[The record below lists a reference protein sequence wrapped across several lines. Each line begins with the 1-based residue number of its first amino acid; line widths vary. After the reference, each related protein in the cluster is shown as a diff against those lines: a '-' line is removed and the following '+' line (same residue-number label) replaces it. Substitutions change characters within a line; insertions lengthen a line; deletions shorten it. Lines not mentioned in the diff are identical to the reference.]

1 MRKIVLTTLVGMFV
15 SSMSYADEIRVST
28 NGTVDFK
35 GTTLSVGEEIRE
47 GLDNIDVTKSPTY
60 RHTELG
66 VSKSIYGV
74 DVGVVLRN
82 TNSAGANRD
91 GVDLNRVAVTGTT
104 SHTLL
109 GLDLTNRVQIQNGI
123 NDADLRNIEL
133 GTVVVREMLLASKAV
148 ALRGKELTLT
158 VGDEIFLGDAGLI
171 ENRVFAGA
179 AIGVCEGVSLGAGY
193 FLKSEGALIDTSGNT
208 GSPANSHVVT
218 AGVTLSF

>member
-1 MRKIVLTTLVGMFV
+1 MRKIVLTTLVGMFA
-15 SSMSYADEIRVST
+15 SNMSFADEIRVST

-66 VSKSIYGV
+66 VSKTIYGV

-82 TNSAGANRD
+82 ANDYGAEA
-91 GVDLNRVAVTGTT
+91 NRVAVTGTT

-109 GLDLTNRVQIQNGI
+109 GLDLTNQVQLQNGI
-123 NDADLRNIEL
+123 NDADLTNVEL
-133 GTVVVREMLLASKAV
+133 GSVVVREKLTASKTIALLGKDV
-148 ALRGKELTLT
+148 ALT
-158 VGDEIFLGDAGLI
+158 VGDEIFVGETGLT

-218 AGVTLSF
+218 AGVSLSF

>member
-1 MRKIVLTTLVGMFV
+1 MRKIVLTTLVAMFA
-15 SSMSYADEIRVST
+15 SNISFADEIRVSA

-35 GTTLSVGEEIRE
+35 GTTLSAQEEIRE

-60 RHTELG
+60 RHTEIG
-66 VSKSIYGV
+66 VSKSVGIV

-82 TNSAGANRD
+82 ANDYGAEA
-91 GVDLNRVAVTGTT
+91 NRVAVTGTT

-133 GTVVVREMLLASKAV
+133 GTVVVRDMLLASKAV
-148 ALRGKELTLT
+148 ALLGKELTLT
-158 VGDEIFLGDAGLI
+158 VGDEIFLGEAGLI

-218 AGVTLSF
+218 AGVSLSF

>member
-1 MRKIVLTTLVGMFV
+1 MRKIVLTTLVAMFA
-15 SSMSYADEIRVST
+15 SNISFADEIRVSA

-35 GTTLSVGEEIRE
+35 GTTLSAQEEVRE
-47 GLDNIDVTKSPTY
+47 GLDKIDVTKSPTY
-60 RHTELG
+60 RHTEIG
-66 VSKSIYGV
+66 VSKSVGIV

-82 TNSAGANRD
+82 ANDYGAEA
-91 GVDLNRVAVTGTT
+91 NRVAVTGTT

-123 NDADLRNIEL
+123 NDADLTNVEL

-148 ALRGKELTLT
+148 ALLGKELTLT
-158 VGDEIFLGDAGLI
+158 VGDEIFLDETGLT

-179 AIGVCEGVSLGAGY
+179 SIGVCEGVSLGAGY

-208 GSPANSHVVT
+208 GTPANSHVVT
-218 AGVTLSF
+218 AGVSLSF

>member
-1 MRKIVLTTLVGMFV
+1 MRKIVLTTLVAMFA
-15 SSMSYADEIRVST
+15 SNISFADEIRVSA

-35 GTTLSVGEEIRE
+35 GTTLSAQEEIRE

-60 RHTELG
+60 RHTEIG
-66 VSKSIYGV
+66 VSKSVGIV

-82 TNSAGANRD
+82 ANDYGAEA
-91 GVDLNRVAVTGTT
+91 NRVAVTGTT

-133 GTVVVREMLLASKAV
+133 GTVVVRDMLLASKAV
-148 ALRGKELTLT
+148 ALLGKELTLT
-158 VGDEIFLGDAGLI
+158 VGDEIFLGEAGLI